1 MRKEGIGIVLLAAAG
16 LSLAACSGKDGAGE
30 QAGATSAA
38 DGAMPA
44 SASLPD
50 ALDNTDGLQ
59 TVAEALKETGIEGV
73 FREKASYTLIA
84 PEDDAFAK
92 LGDPAK
98 QLTEADDHAA
108 LAALIKDHMLTGY
121 MTPQDISAAIKASK
135 DGKIEIPTLGGG
147 TLTFTQAGP
156 TVTVTAED
164 GTQASFDGD
173 PVAGGSSI
181 AIPVNGVLK
190 KL

>member
-1 MRKEGIGIVLLAAAG
+1 MRKDHLALTLLAALT
-16 LSLAACSGKDGAGE
+16 LSLAACSGKDSSGG
-30 QAGATSAA
+30 QTATATPAA
-38 DGAMPA
+38 
-44 SASLPD
+44 SETLPQ
-50 ALDNTDGLQ
+50 ALDNAAQLQ

-73 FREKASYTLIA
+73 FRENASYTLIA

-121 MTPQDISAAIKASK
+121 MTPQDIAAAVKASK
-135 DGKIEIPTLGGG
+135 DGKVAIPTLGGG
-147 TLTFTQAGP
+147 TLTFTASGG
-156 TVTVTAED
+156 TVNVAAED

-173 PVAGGSSI
+173 PVIGGASI
-181 AIPVNGVLK
+181 AIPVTGVLK